1 MVTEVFRFQELRPQD
16 PEQLGR
22 FRVAARLGE
31 GGMGRVFLAL
41 SPGGQFAAVK
51 VVREELAR
59 DAEFGDR
66 FAREIAAAQ
75 KVRGAHLAPLL
86 DADPHGG
93 QPWLAT
99 AYVAGPSLHD
109 LVVRNGP
116 LPTGQVLLLGWGI
129 AHALGD
135 IHAAQVVHRDLK
147 PANIVLDESGP
158 KVIDFG
164 IVKSLTESAVQHSQS
179 TRVGTPAYMSPEQ
192 ATGRTVGPASDVFAL
207 ASTLYRLATGRDAF
221 AAENQWAVAHRIV
234 ADDPDLADLDA
245 PLRALLADCFAKDPG
260 HRPTPAEVRARC
272 EELLGGPPGPG
283 AWMDVTGGLTAVQER
298 TAALRALV
306 IGADGEEDEED
317 EEYEE
322 YGGQGAEE
330 AEAESG
336 APVTGSTVLL
346 PRPAGTRP
354 MDARPPK
361 APNGGRWSAAL
372 ARFDVEDPVAV
383 VAFTGLV
390 GPLVAALVPF
400 MTERWRVR
408 KTGHEVGAV
417 TESFDWHH
425 PWQAVSSGV
434 QGVSTDSVVVGA
446 GVIGTAL
453 AALLLLIGLRT
464 APRHPVLR
472 GVRTVGALLLTVWF
486 AAVLLVGG
494 MLLVMTCGLWTTDDN
509 PLYEVRSTLQGGGTL
524 ILMVNL
530 LLFLNRR
537 AAPAK
542 RPV

>member
-1 MVTEVFRFQELRPQD
+1 MATEVFRFEELRPQD
-16 PEQLGR
+16 PARLGR
-22 FRVAARLGE
+22 FLVTARLGE
-31 GGMGRVFLAL
+31 GGMGQVFLAL

-86 DADPHGG
+86 DADPHGA

-116 LPTGQVLLLGWGI
+116 LPTGQVLLLAWGI

-207 ASTLYRLATGRDAF
+207 GSTLYRLATGRDAF

-234 ADDPDLADLDA
+234 ADDPDLTDLDP

-272 EELLGGPPGPG
+272 ERHLGGAPGPG

-298 TAALRALV
+298 TAALRTLTT
-306 IGADGEEDEED
+306 GAGAGDEEP
-317 EEYEE
+317 
-322 YGGQGAEE
+322 GAEGPTVRLPPPR
-330 AEAESG
+330 AEVETPTAVAPDSSTAAVPDPPARRNRGAEVRGRAGELLLVLG
-336 APVTGSTVLL
+336 AV
-346 PRPAGTRP
+346 
-354 MDARPPK
+354 
-361 APNGGRWSAAL
+361 AL
-372 ARFDVEDPVAV
+372 A
-383 VAFTGLV
+383 AFR
-390 GPLVAALVPF
+390 PF
-400 MTERWRVR
+400 MTERWKDRATGRVVA
-408 KTGHEVGAV
+408 EV
-417 TESFDWHH
+417 TESFDWQH
-425 PWQAVSSGV
+425 PWRAVPSGVAGVATDWQAVS
-434 QGVSTDSVVVGA
+434 VGI
-446 GVIGTAL
+446 VGTAV
-453 AALLLLIGLRT
+453 AALLGLVLLGIAARGTKRTKEAEVAVGLLIGGWLL
-464 APRHPVLR
+464 V
-472 GVRTVGALLLTVWF
+472 VGI
-486 AAVLLVGG
+486 VGG
-494 MLLVMTCGLWTTDDN
+494 MLLLMTMGMWVDDDN
-509 PLYEVRSTLQGGGTL
+509 KLYQVQSSYQQGGW
-524 ILMVNL
+524 L
-530 LLFLNRR
+530 LLAANLGLGYVLKKIADLEPPADR
-537 AAPAK
+537 ADAAG
-542 RPV
+542 